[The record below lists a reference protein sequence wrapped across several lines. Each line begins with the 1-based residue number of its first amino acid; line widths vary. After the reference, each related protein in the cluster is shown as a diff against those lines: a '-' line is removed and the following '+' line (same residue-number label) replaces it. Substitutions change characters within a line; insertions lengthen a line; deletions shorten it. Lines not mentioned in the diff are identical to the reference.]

1 MALLSRR
8 EAHYVCAGL
17 LIGLAVCPSILAQVS
32 ASESQVKAAFVENF
46 ARFVEWPQDSLPAPS
61 SPLVIAVIGN
71 DPIRGALDDI
81 RGKLANGHPI
91 EVRHLGWDANLR
103 GIHIVFISA
112 SEEQHLAAVLASC
125 QKSSVLTVSDLDRF
139 SLSGGIIEFR
149 MVGNRVR
156 FDINRSVASAAHLNI
171 SSKLLNVA
179 RAVHAER
186 IGDTQ

>member
-1 MALLSRR
+1 MALLRRR
-8 EAHYVCAGL
+8 EKHFVLAGF
-17 LIGLAVCPSILAQVS
+17 IVSLALCTSVLAQVS

-46 ARFVEWPQDSLPAPS
+46 ARFVEWPRDSLPAPS
-61 SPLVIAVIGN
+61 SPLVIAVIGD

-112 SEEQHLAAVLASC
+112 SEEHHLAAVLESC
-125 QKSSVLTVSDLDRF
+125 QKGPVLTVSDLDRF
-139 SLSGGIIEFR
+139 SLSGGIIELR

-171 SSKLLNVA
+171 SSKLLSVA
-179 RAVHAER
+179 RAVHTER